1 MKIEF
6 LRNFIKLAQYKNF
19 SELAVD
25 LDISQSTL
33 SNQISQLEKEFGNST
48 LIDRTTRKFDLTES
62 GKIFLEFAK
71 KFVDLYDTCKKQLL
85 EISLG
90 APTETIIITASTLPG
105 SHVLPKFIANFREK
119 NSNVDLKIVINNSSK
134 SLENLKKGN
143 ADFAGIGSFMTYNK
157 DDFEFI
163 KIGED
168 SLVFICSPKHELLER
183 DKQIAL
189 KDLIQHPFIMREDG
203 SGTRDVIERQFP
215 EFPRL
220 NVKLEINDNESIVSA
235 VSSSNYISILSESI
249 VKKAEDAGLVKI
261 LRLKDHP
268 VIAKRDIYLVKQK
281 GKELTSSK
289 QKFWDYLSSQF

>member
-220 NVKLEINDNESIVSA
+220 NVKLVINDNESIVSA
-235 VSSSNYISILSESI
+235 VSASNYISILSESI
-249 VKKAEDAGLVKI
+249 AKKALELGIKEILFDRNGFKYHGRVKALAEGAREAGLI
-261 LRLKDHP
+261 
-268 VIAKRDIYLVKQK
+268 
-281 GKELTSSK
+281 
-289 QKFWDYLSSQF
+289 F